1 MLRRTNIVKFVA
13 LLHIYTT
20 SIMQALSQRAQE
32 MGLPM
37 TIEMAKKA
45 RELSAT
51 GKQVI
56 SLSLGE
62 PDFDT
67 PDFIKAAAVE
77 AMEQNYTH
85 YMPVPG
91 FSDLQASIVK
101 KFKRDNGLNYNPS
114 QIVVSTG
121 AKQSLLN
128 VFLTLVNPG
137 DEVIIPAP
145 YWVSYMD
152 QAKYCGG
159 KVKILPTTMESGFK
173 ITAAQLEEVI
183 TPKSKVLIFS
193 SPNNP
198 CGAIYSKEDLAAI
211 AAVVAKH
218 PSLYII
224 SDEIYELLNYGEVKH
239 ISIASFPEVYDQT
252 ITVNGLSKGFAMT
265 GWRVGY
271 IGAPEWIAKACTKFQ
286 SNFTSGTNSVAQ
298 RACIA
303 AVEADPSTVHYMV
316 DKFAERRTKMVDWMN
331 DIPGFELDTPPGA
344 FYVFPRVSGIL
355 GKKFNGKVIDTSLDL
370 SMYLLEEALVSTVP
384 GDAFGL
390 PGYIRFSY
398 AAAEADLAEAVRRVK
413 AAVAKLED

>member
-1 MLRRTNIVKFVA
+1 
-13 LLHIYTT
+13 
-20 SIMQALSQRAQE
+20 MQALSDRAQQ

-51 GKQVI
+51 GKNVI

-67 PDFIKAAAVE
+67 PDFIKSAANE
-77 AMEQNYTH
+77 AMDQNYTH

-91 FSDLQASIVK
+91 FADLRESIAA
-101 KFKRDNGLNYNPS
+101 KFQRDNGLTYTAD

-128 VFLTLVNPG
+128 IFLALVNPG
-137 DEVIIPAP
+137 EEVIIPAP

-152 QAKYCGG
+152 QAKYCGAEV
-159 KVKILPTTMESGFK
+159 KVLPTSMESGFK
-173 ITAAQLEEVI
+173 ITAAQLEEAI
-183 TPKSKVLIFS
+183 TEKSKVLIFS

-211 AAVVAKH
+211 AAEVAKH
-218 PSLYII
+218 PNLFII
-224 SDEIYELLNYGEVKH
+224 SDEIYELLNYGEVAH
-239 ISIASFPEVYDQT
+239 TSIASFPEVYNQT

-265 GWRVGY
+265 GWRIGY

-286 SNFTSGTNSVAQ
+286 SNFTSGTCSVAQ
-298 RACIA
+298 RACKA
-303 AVEADPSTVHYMV
+303 AVEADPSSVQYMV
-316 DKFAERRTKMVDWMN
+316 DTFAGRRAKMVEW
-331 DIPGFELDTPPGA
+331 ISAVEGFELDTPPGA
-344 FYVFPRVSGIL
+344 FYVFPRITELL
-355 GKKFNGKVIDTSLDL
+355 GKKFNGKTIETALDL
-370 SMYLLEEALVSTVP
+370 SMYLLEEGLVSTVP

-398 AAAEADLAEAVRRVK
+398 AAAEADLKEAVIRVA
-413 AAVAKLED
+413 AAVANLED

>member
-1 MLRRTNIVKFVA
+1 MK
-13 LLHIYTT
+13 
-20 SIMQALSQRAQE
+20 ALSQRAQE

-51 GKQVI
+51 GKNVI

-67 PDFIKAAAVE
+67 PDFIKEAANE

-91 FSDLQASIVK
+91 FADLRDSIAA
-101 KFKRDNGLNYNPS
+101 KFKRDNNLEYS
-114 QIVVSTG
+114 ADQIVVSTG

-128 VFLTLVNPG
+128 VFLALVNPG

-159 KVKILPTTMESGFK
+159 VVKVLPTSKESGFK
-173 ITAAQLEEVI
+173 ITADQLEASI
-183 TPKSKVLIFS
+183 TDKSKVLIFS

-198 CGAIYSKEDLAAI
+198 CGAIYSEGELAEI
-211 AAVVAKH
+211 AKVVAKYPNLH
-218 PSLYII
+218 II
-224 SDEIYELLNYGEVKH
+224 SDEIYELLNYGEVEH
-239 ISIASFPEVYDQT
+239 VSIASFPEVYNQT

-265 GWRVGY
+265 GWRIGY

-298 RACIA
+298 RACKA
-303 AVEADPSTVHYMV
+303 AVEADPSTVKYMV
-316 DKFAERRTKMVDWMN
+316 DTFAGRREKMVGWIN
-331 DIPGFELDTPPGA
+331 EIPGFELDTPPGA
-344 FYVFPRVSGIL
+344 FYVFPRVSELL
-355 GKKFNGKVIDTSLDL
+355 GKKFEGKTIETSLDL
-370 SMYLLEEALVSTVP
+370 SMYLLEEGLVSTVP

-398 AAAEADLAEAVRRVK
+398 AAAESDLQEAVRRVK
-413 AAVAKLED
+413 DAVARLED

>member
-1 MLRRTNIVKFVA
+1 
-13 LLHIYTT
+13 
-20 SIMQALSQRAQE
+20 

-37 TIEMAKKA
+37 TIKMAKKA

-51 GKQVI
+51 GKNVI

-67 PDFIKAAAVE
+67 PDFIKEAAAQ
-77 AMEQNYTH
+77 AMEENYTH

-91 FSDLQASIVK
+91 FTDVRESIAA
-101 KFKRDNGLNYNPS
+101 KFKRDNGIDYTAD
-114 QIVVSTG
+114 QIVISTG

-128 VFLTLVNPG
+128 IFLALVNPG
-137 DEVIIPAP
+137 EEVIIPAP

-152 QAKYCGG
+152 QAKYCGAEV
-159 KVKILPTTMESGFK
+159 KVLPTTMEGGFK
-173 ITAAQLEEVI
+173 ITADQLEAAI

-218 PSLYII
+218 PNLYII
-224 SDEIYELLNYGEVKH
+224 SDEIYELLNYGEVDH
-239 ISIASFPEVYDQT
+239 VSIASFPEVYNQT

-286 SNFTSGTNSVAQ
+286 SNFTSGTNSIAQ
-298 RACIA
+298 RACKT
-303 AVEADPSTVHYMV
+303 AVEADPSSVDYMIK
-316 DKFAERRTKMVDWMN
+316 KFASRREKMVDW
-331 DIPGFELDTPPGA
+331 IKEVPGFELQTPPGA
-344 FYVFPRVSGIL
+344 FYVFPRITSLL
-355 GKKFNGKVIDTSLDL
+355 GKKFNGRELKNSLDV
-370 SMYLLEEALVSTVP
+370 SMYLLEEGLVSTVP

-398 AAAEADLAEAVRRVK
+398 AASEIELEEAVKRVK
-413 AAVAKLED
+413 VAVSNLED

>member
-1 MLRRTNIVKFVA
+1 
-13 LLHIYTT
+13 
-20 SIMQALSQRAQE
+20 MQALSDRAQQ

-51 GKQVI
+51 GKNVI

-67 PDFIKAAAVE
+67 PDFIKSAANE
-77 AMEQNYTH
+77 AMVQNYTH

-91 FSDLQASIVK
+91 FADLRESIAA
-101 KFKRDNGLNYNPS
+101 KFKRDNNLEYS
-114 QIVVSTG
+114 AEQIVVSTG

-128 VFLTLVNPG
+128 VFLALVNPG
-137 DEVIIPAP
+137 EEVIIPAP

-152 QAKYCGG
+152 QAAYCGAEV
-159 KVKILPTTMESGFK
+159 KVLPTSMESGFK
-173 ITAAQLEEVI
+173 ITAAQLENAI
-183 TPKSKVLIFS
+183 TEKSKVLIFS

-198 CGAIYSKEDLAAI
+198 CGAIYSKDELAEI

-218 PSLYII
+218 PNLYII
-224 SDEIYELLNYGEVKH
+224 SDEIYELLNYGEVAH
-239 ISIASFPEVYDQT
+239 TSIASFPEVYNQT

-265 GWRVGY
+265 GWRIGY

-286 SNFTSGTNSVAQ
+286 SNFTSGTCSVAQ
-298 RACIA
+298 RACKA
-303 AVEADPSTVHYMV
+303 AVEADPSTVNYMV
-316 DKFAERRTKMVDWMN
+316 DTFADRRSKMVEW
-331 DIPGFELDTPPGA
+331 ISAIEGFELETPPGA
-344 FYVFPRVSGIL
+344 FYVFPRITALL
-355 GKKFNGKVIDTSLDL
+355 GKKFNGKVIETALDL
-370 SMYLLEEALVSTVP
+370 SMYLLEEGLVSTVP

-398 AAAEADLAEAVRRVK
+398 AAAESDLKEAVARVR
-413 AAVAKLED
+413 AAVANLED

>member
-1 MLRRTNIVKFVA
+1 
-13 LLHIYTT
+13 
-20 SIMQALSQRAQE
+20 MQALSQRAQE

-67 PDFIKAAAVE
+67 PDFIKSAAAE
-77 AMEQNYTH
+77 AMDQNYTH

-91 FSDLQASIVK
+91 FSDLQESIAA
-101 KFKRDNGLNYNPS
+101 KFKRDNNLDYAAN

-128 VFLTLVNPG
+128 VFLALVNPG

-159 KVKILPTTMESGFK
+159 EVKVLPTTMESGFK
-173 ITAAQLEEVI
+173 ITAEQLEAAI

-198 CGAIYSKEDLAAI
+198 CGAIYSESDLAAI

-218 PSLYII
+218 PNLYII

-239 ISIASFPEVYDQT
+239 VSIASFPEIYEQT

-265 GWRVGY
+265 GWRIGY

-286 SNFTSGTNSVAQ
+286 SNFTSGTCSIAQ
-298 RACIA
+298 RACKA
-303 AVEADPSTVHYMV
+303 AVEADPSTVQYMV
-316 DKFAERRTKMVDWMN
+316 DTFANRREKMVGWMN
-331 DIPGFELDTPPGA
+331 EIPGFELETPPGA
-344 FYVFPRVSGIL
+344 FYVFPRVTQIL
-355 GKKFNGKVIDTSLDL
+355 GKKFNGKVIETALDL
-370 SMYLLEEALVSTVP
+370 SMYLLEEGLVSTVP

-390 PGYIRFSY
+390 PGYVRFSY
-398 AAAEADLAEAVRRVK
+398 AAAESELEEAVRRVK
-413 AAVAKLED
+413 AAIEKLED

>member
-1 MLRRTNIVKFVA
+1 
-13 LLHIYTT
+13 
-20 SIMQALSQRAQE
+20 MQALSDRAQQ

-51 GKQVI
+51 GKNVI

-67 PDFIKAAAVE
+67 PDFIKSAANE
-77 AMEQNYTH
+77 AMDQNYTH

-91 FSDLQASIVK
+91 FADLRESIAA
-101 KFKRDNGLNYNPS
+101 KFQRDNGLTYTAD

-128 VFLTLVNPG
+128 IFLALVNPG
-137 DEVIIPAP
+137 EEVIIPAP

-152 QAKYCGG
+152 QAKYCGAEV
-159 KVKILPTTMESGFK
+159 KVLPTSMESGFK
-173 ITAAQLEEVI
+173 ITAAQLEEAI
-183 TPKSKVLIFS
+183 TEKSKVLIFS

-218 PSLYII
+218 PNLYII
-224 SDEIYELLNYGEVKH
+224 SDEIYELLNYGEVAH
-239 ISIASFPEVYDQT
+239 TSIASFPEVYNQT

-265 GWRVGY
+265 GWRIGY

-286 SNFTSGTNSVAQ
+286 SNFTSGTCSVAQ
-298 RACIA
+298 RACKA
-303 AVEADPSTVHYMV
+303 AVEADPASVQYMV
-316 DKFAERRTKMVDWMN
+316 DTFAGRRAKMVEWISAVD
-331 DIPGFELDTPPGA
+331 GFELDTPPGA
-344 FYVFPRVSGIL
+344 FYVFPRITELL
-355 GKKFNGKVIDTSLDL
+355 GKKFNGKTIETALDL
-370 SMYLLEEALVSTVP
+370 SMYLLEEGLVSTVP

-398 AAAEADLAEAVRRVK
+398 AAAEADLKEAVIRVA
-413 AAVAKLED
+413 AAVANLED

>member
-1 MLRRTNIVKFVA
+1 
-13 LLHIYTT
+13 
-20 SIMQALSQRAQE
+20 MQALSDRAQQ

-51 GKQVI
+51 GKNVI

-67 PDFIKAAAVE
+67 PDFIKSAANE
-77 AMEQNYTH
+77 AMDQNYTH

-91 FSDLQASIVK
+91 FADLRESIAA
-101 KFKRDNGLNYNPS
+101 KFQRDNGLTYTAD

-128 VFLTLVNPG
+128 IFLALVNPG
-137 DEVIIPAP
+137 EEVIIPAP

-152 QAKYCGG
+152 QAKYCGAEV
-159 KVKILPTTMESGFK
+159 KVLPTSMESDFK
-173 ITAAQLEEVI
+173 ITAEQLEEAI
-183 TPKSKVLIFS
+183 TEKSKVLIFS

-218 PSLYII
+218 PNLYII
-224 SDEIYELLNYGEVKH
+224 SDEIYELLNYGEVAH
-239 ISIASFPEVYDQT
+239 TSIASFPEVYNQT

-265 GWRVGY
+265 GWRIGY

-286 SNFTSGTNSVAQ
+286 SNFTSGTCSVAQ
-298 RACIA
+298 RACKA
-303 AVEADPSTVHYMV
+303 AVEADPSSVQYMV
-316 DKFAERRTKMVDWMN
+316 DTFADRRAKMVEW
-331 DIPGFELDTPPGA
+331 ISGVKGFELDTPPGA
-344 FYVFPRVSGIL
+344 FYVFPRITQLL
-355 GKKFNGKVIDTSLDL
+355 GKKFNGKVIETALDL
-370 SMYLLEEALVSTVP
+370 SMYLLEEGLVSTVP

-398 AAAEADLAEAVRRVK
+398 AAAEADLKEAVIRVA
-413 AAVAKLED
+413 AAVANLED

>member
-1 MLRRTNIVKFVA
+1 
-13 LLHIYTT
+13 
-20 SIMQALSQRAQE
+20 
-32 MGLPM
+32 M

-51 GKQVI
+51 GKNVI

-67 PDFIKAAAVE
+67 PDFIKEAAAQAMVE
-77 AMEQNYTH
+77 NYTH

-91 FSDLQASIVK
+91 FLDVRESIAA
-101 KFKRDNGLNYNPS
+101 KFKRDNGIDYTAD
-114 QIVVSTG
+114 QIVISTG

-128 VFLTLVNPG
+128 IFLALVNPG
-137 DEVIIPAP
+137 EEVIIPAP

-152 QAKYCGG
+152 QAKYCGADV
-159 KVKILPTTMESGFK
+159 KVLPTTMEGGFK
-173 ITAAQLEEVI
+173 ITADQLEEAI

-198 CGAIYSKEDLAAI
+198 CGAIYSEEDLAAI

-218 PSLYII
+218 PNLYII

-239 ISIASFPEVYDQT
+239 VSIASFPEVFNQT
-252 ITVNGLSKGFAMT
+252 ITVNGLSKGYAMT

-271 IGAPEWIAKACTKFQ
+271 IGAPSWIAKACTKFQ
-286 SNFTSGTNSVAQ
+286 SNFTSGTNSIAQ
-298 RACIA
+298 RACKT
-303 AVEADPSTVHYMV
+303 AVEADPSSVNYMIE
-316 DKFAERRTKMVDWMN
+316 KFASRREKMVGW
-331 DIPGFELDTPPGA
+331 IKEVPGFELEMPPGA
-344 FYVFPRVSGIL
+344 FYVFPRITSLL
-355 GKKFNGKVIDTSLDL
+355 GKKFNGHVLKNSLDV
-370 SMYLLEEALVSTVP
+370 SMYLLEEGLVSTVP

-398 AAAEADLAEAVRRVK
+398 AAAEAELEEAVKRVK
-413 AAVAKLED
+413 VAVSNLED

>member
-1 MLRRTNIVKFVA
+1 MK
-13 LLHIYTT
+13 
-20 SIMQALSQRAQE
+20 ALSQRAQE

-51 GKQVI
+51 GKNVI

-67 PDFIKAAAVE
+67 PDFIKEAANE

-91 FSDLQASIVK
+91 FADLRDSIAA
-101 KFKRDNGLNYNPS
+101 KFKRDNYLEYS
-114 QIVVSTG
+114 ADQIVVSTG

-128 VFLTLVNPG
+128 VFLALVNPG

-159 KVKILPTTMESGFK
+159 VVKVLPTSKESGFK
-173 ITAAQLEEVI
+173 ITADQLEASI
-183 TPKSKVLIFS
+183 TDKSKVLIFS

-198 CGAIYSKEDLAAI
+198 CGAIYSEGELAEI
-211 AAVVAKH
+211 AKVVAKYPNLH
-218 PSLYII
+218 II
-224 SDEIYELLNYGEVKH
+224 SDEIYELLNYGEVEH
-239 ISIASFPEVYDQT
+239 VSIASFPEVYNQT

-265 GWRVGY
+265 GWRIGY

-298 RACIA
+298 RACKA
-303 AVEADPSTVHYMV
+303 AVEADPSTVKYMV
-316 DKFAERRTKMVDWMN
+316 DTFAGRREKMVGWIN
-331 DIPGFELDTPPGA
+331 EIPGFELDTPPGA
-344 FYVFPRVSGIL
+344 FYVFPRVSELL
-355 GKKFNGKVIDTSLDL
+355 GKKFEGKTIETSLDL
-370 SMYLLEEALVSTVP
+370 SMYLLEEGLVSTVP

-398 AAAEADLAEAVRRVK
+398 AAAESDLQEAVRRVK
-413 AAVAKLED
+413 DAVARLED

>member
-1 MLRRTNIVKFVA
+1 
-13 LLHIYTT
+13 
-20 SIMQALSQRAQE
+20 MQALSDRAQQ

-51 GKQVI
+51 GKNVI

-67 PDFIKAAAVE
+67 PDFIKSAANE
-77 AMEQNYTH
+77 AMDQNYTH

-91 FSDLQASIVK
+91 FADLRESIAA
-101 KFKRDNGLNYNPS
+101 KFQRDNGLTYTAD

-128 VFLTLVNPG
+128 IFLALVNPG
-137 DEVIIPAP
+137 EEVIIPAP

-152 QAKYCGG
+152 QAKYCGAEV
-159 KVKILPTTMESGFK
+159 KVLPTSMESGFK
-173 ITAAQLEEVI
+173 ITAAQLEEAI
-183 TPKSKVLIFS
+183 TEKSKVLIFS

-198 CGAIYSKEDLAAI
+198 CGAIYSKEDLAEI

-218 PSLYII
+218 PNLYII
-224 SDEIYELLNYGEVKH
+224 SDEIYELLNYGEVAH
-239 ISIASFPEVYDQT
+239 TSIASFPEVYNQT

-265 GWRVGY
+265 GWRIGY

-286 SNFTSGTNSVAQ
+286 SNFTSGTCSVAQ
-298 RACIA
+298 RACKA
-303 AVEADPSTVHYMV
+303 AVEADPSSVQYMV
-316 DKFAERRTKMVDWMN
+316 DTFAGRRAKMVEW
-331 DIPGFELDTPPGA
+331 ISAVEGFELDTPPGA
-344 FYVFPRVSGIL
+344 FYVFPRITQLL
-355 GKKFNGKVIDTSLDL
+355 GKKFNGKVIETALDL
-370 SMYLLEEALVSTVP
+370 SMYLLEEGLVSTVP

-398 AAAEADLAEAVRRVK
+398 AAAEADLKEAVIRVA
-413 AAVAKLED
+413 AAVANLED

>member
-1 MLRRTNIVKFVA
+1 
-13 LLHIYTT
+13 
-20 SIMQALSQRAQE
+20 

-51 GKQVI
+51 GKNVI

-67 PDFIKAAAVE
+67 PDFIKEAAVQ
-77 AMEQNYTH
+77 AMEKNYTH

-91 FSDLQASIVK
+91 FADVRESIAA
-101 KFKRDNGLNYNPS
+101 KFKRDNGIDYTAD
-114 QIVVSTG
+114 QIVISTG

-128 VFLTLVNPG
+128 IFLALVNPG
-137 DEVIIPAP
+137 EEIIIPAP

-152 QAKYCGG
+152 QAKYCGAEV
-159 KVKILPTTMESGFK
+159 KVLPTTMEGGFK
-173 ITAAQLEEVI
+173 ITADQLEYAI

-198 CGAIYSKEDLAAI
+198 CGAIYSKEDLKAI
-211 AAVVAKH
+211 AAVVAKY
-218 PSLYII
+218 PNMYII
-224 SDEIYELLNYGEVKH
+224 SDEIYELLNYGEVDH
-239 ISIASFPEVYDQT
+239 VSIASFPEVYNQT

-265 GWRVGY
+265 GWRLGY

-286 SNFTSGTNSVAQ
+286 SNFTSGTNSIAQ
-298 RACIA
+298 RACKT
-303 AVEADPSTVHYMV
+303 AVEADPSSVDYMIK
-316 DKFAERRTKMVDWMN
+316 KFASRREKMVDW
-331 DIPGFELDTPPGA
+331 IKEVPGFELQTPPGA
-344 FYVFPRVSGIL
+344 FYVFPRITSLL
-355 GKKFNGKVIDTSLDL
+355 GKKFNGRELKNSLDV
-370 SMYLLEEALVSTVP
+370 SMYLLEEGLVSTVP

-398 AAAEADLAEAVRRVK
+398 AASEIELEEAVKRVK
-413 AAVAKLED
+413 VAVSNLKD

>member
-1 MLRRTNIVKFVA
+1 MK
-13 LLHIYTT
+13 
-20 SIMQALSQRAQE
+20 ALSQRAQE

-67 PDFIKAAAVE
+67 PDFIKESANE
-77 AMEQNYTH
+77 AMAQNYTH

-91 FSDLQASIVK
+91 FADLRESIAA
-101 KFKRDNGLNYNPS
+101 KFKRDNNLEYS
-114 QIVVSTG
+114 ADQIVVSTG

-128 VFLTLVNPG
+128 IFLTLVNPG

-159 KVKILPTTMESGFK
+159 EVKVLPTSKESGFK
-173 ITAAQLEEVI
+173 ITATQLESAI
-183 TPKSKVLIFS
+183 TEKSKVLIFS

-198 CGAIYSKEDLAAI
+198 CGAIYSGEELAAI
-211 AAVVAKH
+211 AKVVAKH
-218 PSLYII
+218 PNLYII
-224 SDEIYELLNYGEVKH
+224 SDEIYELLNYGEIDHV
-239 ISIASFPEVYDQT
+239 SIASFPEVYDQT

-271 IGAPEWIAKACTKFQ
+271 IGAPNWIAKACTKFQ

-298 RACIA
+298 RACKA
-303 AVEADPSTVHYMV
+303 AVEADPASVKYMV
-316 DKFAERRTKMVDWMN
+316 DTFASRREKMVGWIN
-331 DIPGFELDTPPGA
+331 EIPGFELDTPPGA
-344 FYVFPRVSGIL
+344 FYVFPRVADLL
-355 GKKFNGKVIDTSLDL
+355 GKKFNGQVLNTSLEL
-370 SMYLLEEALVSTVP
+370 SMYLLEEGLVSTVP

-398 AAAEADLAEAVRRVK
+398 AAAEADLQEAVRRVK
-413 AAVAKLED
+413 AAVAQLED

>member
-1 MLRRTNIVKFVA
+1 
-13 LLHIYTT
+13 
-20 SIMQALSQRAQE
+20 
-32 MGLPM
+32 M

-51 GKQVI
+51 GKNVI

-67 PDFIKAAAVE
+67 PDFIKEAAAQ
-77 AMEQNYTH
+77 AMEENYTH

-91 FSDLQASIVK
+91 FTDVRESIAA
-101 KFKRDNGLNYNPS
+101 KFKRDNGIDYTAN
-114 QIVVSTG
+114 QIVISTG

-128 VFLTLVNPG
+128 IFLALVNPG
-137 DEVIIPAP
+137 EEVIIPAP

-152 QAKYCGG
+152 QAKYCGAEV
-159 KVKILPTTMESGFK
+159 KVLPTTMEGGFK
-173 ITAAQLEEVI
+173 ITADQLEAAI
-183 TPKSKVLIFS
+183 TTKSKVLIFS

-211 AAVVAKH
+211 AAVVAKY
-218 PSLYII
+218 PNLYII
-224 SDEIYELLNYGEVKH
+224 SDEIYELLNYGEVDH
-239 ISIASFPEVYDQT
+239 VSIASFPEVYKQT

-286 SNFTSGTNSVAQ
+286 SNFTSGTNSIAQ
-298 RACIA
+298 RACKT
-303 AVEADPSTVHYMV
+303 AVEADPSSVDYMIK
-316 DKFAERRTKMVDWMN
+316 KFASRREKMVDW
-331 DIPGFELDTPPGA
+331 IKEVPGFELQTPPGA
-344 FYVFPRVSGIL
+344 FYVFPRITSLL
-355 GKKFNGKVIDTSLDL
+355 GKKFNGRELKNSLDV
-370 SMYLLEEALVSTVP
+370 SMYLLEEGLVSTVP

-398 AAAEADLAEAVRRVK
+398 AASEIELEEAVKRVK
-413 AAVAKLED
+413 VAVSNLED

>member
-1 MLRRTNIVKFVA
+1 
-13 LLHIYTT
+13 
-20 SIMQALSQRAQE
+20 MQALSDRAQQ

-51 GKQVI
+51 GKNVI

-67 PDFIKAAAVE
+67 PDFIKEAANE

-91 FSDLQASIVK
+91 FADLRESIAA
-101 KFKRDNGLNYNPS
+101 KFKRDNGLEYTAD

-128 VFLTLVNPG
+128 IFLALVNPG

-152 QAKYCGG
+152 QALYCGG
-159 KVKILPTTMESGFK
+159 EVKVLPTSMESGFK
-173 ITAAQLEEVI
+173 ITAEQLEEAI

-198 CGAIYSKEDLAAI
+198 CGAIYSKEELAAI

-218 PSLYII
+218 PNLYII
-224 SDEIYELLNYGEVKH
+224 SDEIYELLNYGEVAH
-239 ISIASFPEVYDQT
+239 TSIASFPEVYNQT

-265 GWRVGY
+265 GWRIGY
-271 IGAPEWIAKACTKFQ
+271 VGAPEWIAKAATKFQ
-286 SNFTSGTNSVAQ
+286 SNFTSGTCSVAQ
-298 RACIA
+298 RACKA
-303 AVEADPSTVHYMV
+303 AVEADPAQVQYMV
-316 DKFAERRTKMVDWMN
+316 DTFAGRREKMVSWIKGLD
-331 DIPGFELDTPPGA
+331 GFELDTPPGA
-344 FYVFPRVSGIL
+344 FYVFPRITALL
-355 GKKFNGKVIDTSLDL
+355 GKKFQGKVIETALDL
-370 SMYLLEEALVSTVP
+370 SMYLLEEGLVSTVP

-398 AAAEADLAEAVRRVK
+398 AAAEADLKEAVERV
-413 AAVAKLED
+413 AVAISKLED

>member
-1 MLRRTNIVKFVA
+1 
-13 LLHIYTT
+13 
-20 SIMQALSQRAQE
+20 MQALSDRAQQ

-51 GKQVI
+51 GKNVI

-67 PDFIKAAAVE
+67 PDFIKSAANE
-77 AMEQNYTH
+77 AMDQNYTH

-91 FSDLQASIVK
+91 FADLRESIAA
-101 KFKRDNGLNYNPS
+101 KFQRDNGLTYTAD

-128 VFLTLVNPG
+128 IFLALVNPG
-137 DEVIIPAP
+137 EEVIIPAP

-152 QAKYCGG
+152 QAKYCGAEV
-159 KVKILPTTMESGFK
+159 KVLPTSMESGFK
-173 ITAAQLEEVI
+173 ITAAQLEEAI
-183 TPKSKVLIFS
+183 TEKSKVLIFS

-218 PSLYII
+218 PNLYII
-224 SDEIYELLNYGEVKH
+224 SDEIYELLNYGEVAH
-239 ISIASFPEVYDQT
+239 TSIASFPEVYNQT

-265 GWRVGY
+265 GWRIGY

-286 SNFTSGTNSVAQ
+286 SNFTSGTCSVAQ
-298 RACIA
+298 RACKA
-303 AVEADPSTVHYMV
+303 AVEADPSSVQYMV
-316 DKFAERRTKMVDWMN
+316 DTFAGRRAKMVEWISAVD
-331 DIPGFELDTPPGA
+331 GFELDTPPGA
-344 FYVFPRVSGIL
+344 FYVFPRITELL
-355 GKKFNGKVIDTSLDL
+355 GKKFNGKTIETALDL
-370 SMYLLEEALVSTVP
+370 SMYLLEEGLVSTVP

-398 AAAEADLAEAVRRVK
+398 AAAEADLKEAVIRVA
-413 AAVAKLED
+413 AAVANLED

>member
-1 MLRRTNIVKFVA
+1 MKG
-13 LLHIYTT
+13 
-20 SIMQALSQRAQE
+20 LSTRAQE

-51 GKQVI
+51 GKHVI

-67 PDFIKAAAVE
+67 PDFIKAAANE

-85 YMPVPG
+85 YMPIPG
-91 FSDLQASIVK
+91 FADVRASIAA
-101 KFKRDNGLNYNPS
+101 KFKRDNHLEYTPD

-137 DEVIIPAP
+137 EEIIIPAP

-152 QAKYCGG
+152 QAKYCEGV
-159 KVKILPTTMESGFK
+159 VKTLPTTKESGFK
-173 ITAAQLEEVI
+173 ITAAQLESAI
-183 TPKSKVLIFS
+183 TDKSKVLIFS

-198 CGAIYSKEDLAAI
+198 CGAVYSKSELAAI
-211 AAVVAKH
+211 AQVVAKY
-218 PSLYII
+218 PNLYII
-224 SDEIYELLNYGEVKH
+224 SDEIYELLNYGEVEH
-239 ISIASFPEVYDQT
+239 VSIASFPEVYNQT

-265 GWRVGY
+265 GWRIGY

-286 SNFTSGTNSVAQ
+286 SNFTSGANSVAQ
-298 RACIA
+298 RACKA
-303 AVEADPSTVHYMV
+303 AVEADPSKVKYMV
-316 DKFAERRTKMVDWMN
+316 DTFAQRREKMVSRMN
-331 DIPGFELDTPPGA
+331 AIPGFELDTPPGA
-344 FYVFPRVSGIL
+344 FYVFPRITALL
-355 GKKFNGKVIDTSLDL
+355 GKSYKGKRIINSMDL
-370 SMYLLEEALVSTVP
+370 SFFLLEEALVSTVP

-390 PGYIRFSY
+390 AGYIRFSY
-398 AAAEADLAEAVRRVK
+398 AAAEADLEEAVRRVRE
-413 AAVAKLED
+413 AVSKLED

>member
-1 MLRRTNIVKFVA
+1 MPSHHSNLEMK
-13 LLHIYTT
+13 
-20 SIMQALSQRAQE
+20 ALSQRAQE

-67 PDFIKAAAVE
+67 PDFIKESANE

-91 FSDLQASIVK
+91 FADLRESIAA
-101 KFKRDNGLNYNPS
+101 KFKRDNDLEYS
-114 QIVVSTG
+114 ADQIVVSTG

-128 VFLTLVNPG
+128 IFLTLVNPG
-137 DEVIIPAP
+137 EEVIIPAP

-159 KVKILPTTMESGFK
+159 EVKVLPTSKESGFK
-173 ITAAQLEEVI
+173 ITATQLESAI
-183 TPKSKVLIFS
+183 TEKSKVLIFS

-198 CGAIYSKEDLAAI
+198 CGAIYSGEELAAI
-211 AAVVAKH
+211 AKVVAKH
-218 PSLYII
+218 PNLYII
-224 SDEIYELLNYGEVKH
+224 SDEIYELLNYGEIDHV
-239 ISIASFPEVYDQT
+239 SIASFPEVYDQT

-298 RACIA
+298 RACKA
-303 AVEADPSTVHYMV
+303 AVEADPASVKYMV
-316 DKFAERRTKMVDWMN
+316 DTFASRREKMVGWIN
-331 DIPGFELDTPPGA
+331 EIPGFELDTPPGA
-344 FYVFPRVSGIL
+344 FYVFPRVADLL
-355 GKKFNGKVIDTSLDL
+355 GKKFNGKVLNTSLDL
-370 SMYLLEEALVSTVP
+370 SMYLLEEGLVSTVP

-398 AAAEADLAEAVRRVK
+398 AAAEADLQEAVRRVK
-413 AAVAKLED
+413 AAIAQLED

>member
-1 MLRRTNIVKFVA
+1 MKG
-13 LLHIYTT
+13 
-20 SIMQALSQRAQE
+20 LSLRAQE

-51 GKQVI
+51 GKNVI

-67 PDFIKAAAVE
+67 PDFIKAAANE
-77 AMEQNYTH
+77 AMEQNFTH

-91 FSDLQASIVK
+91 FADLRESIAA
-101 KFKRDNGLNYNPS
+101 KFNRDNGLDYS
-114 QIVVSTG
+114 ADQIVVSTG

-159 KVKILPTTMESGFK
+159 EVKVLPTSKESGFK
-173 ITAAQLEEVI
+173 ITAEQLESAI
-183 TPKSKVLIFS
+183 TEKSKVLIFS

-198 CGAIYSKEDLAAI
+198 CGAIYSGEELAAI
-211 AAVVAKH
+211 AGVVAKH
-218 PSLYII
+218 PNLYVI
-224 SDEIYELLNYGEVKH
+224 SDEIYELLNYGEIEHV
-239 ISIASFPEVYDQT
+239 SIASFPEVYEQV

-265 GWRVGY
+265 GWRIGY

-298 RACIA
+298 RACKA
-303 AVEADPSTVHYMV
+303 ALEADPISVKYMV
-316 DKFAERRTKMVDWMN
+316 DTFNSRREKMVGWMN
-331 DIPGFELDTPPGA
+331 KIPGFELDTPPGA
-344 FYVFPRVSGIL
+344 FYVFPRVSSLL
-355 GKKFNGKVIDTSLDL
+355 GKNFNGNTIATALDL
-370 SMYLLEEALVSTVP
+370 SMYLLEEGLVSTVP

-398 AAAEADLAEAVRRVK
+398 AASEEDLKEAVSRVEI
-413 AAVAKLED
+413 AVSKLKD

>member
-1 MLRRTNIVKFVA
+1 MK
-13 LLHIYTT
+13 
-20 SIMQALSQRAQE
+20 ALSQRAQE

-51 GKQVI
+51 GKNVI

-67 PDFIKAAAVE
+67 PDFIKVAANE

-91 FSDLQASIVK
+91 FADLRDSIAA
-101 KFKRDNGLNYNPS
+101 KFKRDNNLEYTAD

-128 VFLTLVNPG
+128 VFLALVNPG

-159 KVKILPTTMESGFK
+159 VVKVLPTSKESGFK
-173 ITAAQLEEVI
+173 ITAEQLEASI
-183 TPKSKVLIFS
+183 TEKSKVLIFS

-198 CGAIYSKEDLAAI
+198 CGAIYSGEELAEI
-211 AAVVAKH
+211 AKVVAKYPNLH
-218 PSLYII
+218 II
-224 SDEIYELLNYGEVKH
+224 SDEIYELLNYGEVEH
-239 ISIASFPEVYDQT
+239 VSIASFPEVYNQT

-265 GWRVGY
+265 GWRIGY

-298 RACIA
+298 RACKA
-303 AVEADPSTVHYMV
+303 AVEADPSTVKYMV
-316 DKFAERRTKMVDWMN
+316 DTFAVRREKMVGWIN
-331 DIPGFELDTPPGA
+331 EIPGFELDTPPGA
-344 FYVFPRVSGIL
+344 FYVFPRVSELL
-355 GKKFNGKVIDTSLDL
+355 GKKFGDKIIETSLDL
-370 SMYLLEEALVSTVP
+370 SMYLLEEGLVSTVP

-398 AAAEADLAEAVRRVK
+398 AAAESDLQEAVRRVK
-413 AAVAKLED
+413 EAVALLED

>member
-1 MLRRTNIVKFVA
+1 MK
-13 LLHIYTT
+13 
-20 SIMQALSQRAQE
+20 ALSQRAQE

-51 GKQVI
+51 GKNVI

-67 PDFIKAAAVE
+67 PDFIKVAANE

-91 FSDLQASIVK
+91 FVDLRDSIAA
-101 KFKRDNGLNYNPS
+101 KFKRDNNLEYTAD

-128 VFLTLVNPG
+128 VFLALVNPG

-159 KVKILPTTMESGFK
+159 VVKVLPTSKESGFK
-173 ITAAQLEEVI
+173 ITAEQLEASI
-183 TPKSKVLIFS
+183 TEKSKVLIFS

-198 CGAIYSKEDLAAI
+198 CGAIYSGEELAEI
-211 AAVVAKH
+211 AKVVAKYPNLH
-218 PSLYII
+218 II
-224 SDEIYELLNYGEVKH
+224 SDEIYELLNYGEVEH
-239 ISIASFPEVYDQT
+239 VSIASFPEVYNQT

-265 GWRVGY
+265 GWRIGY

-298 RACIA
+298 RACKA
-303 AVEADPSTVHYMV
+303 AVEADPSTVKYMV
-316 DKFAERRTKMVDWMN
+316 DTFAVRREKMVGWIN
-331 DIPGFELDTPPGA
+331 EIPGFELDTPPGA
-344 FYVFPRVSGIL
+344 FYVFPRVSELL
-355 GKKFNGKVIDTSLDL
+355 GKKFGDKIIETSLDL
-370 SMYLLEEALVSTVP
+370 SMYLLEEGLVSTVP

-398 AAAEADLAEAVRRVK
+398 AAAESDLQEAVRRVK
-413 AAVAKLED
+413 EAVALLQD

>member
-1 MLRRTNIVKFVA
+1 
-13 LLHIYTT
+13 
-20 SIMQALSQRAQE
+20 
-32 MGLPM
+32 M

-51 GKQVI
+51 GKNVI

-67 PDFIKAAAVE
+67 PDFIKEAAAQ
-77 AMEQNYTH
+77 AMEENYTH

-91 FSDLQASIVK
+91 FTDVRESIAA
-101 KFKRDNGLNYNPS
+101 KFKRDNGIDYTAD
-114 QIVVSTG
+114 QIVISTG

-128 VFLTLVNPG
+128 IFLALVNPG
-137 DEVIIPAP
+137 EEVIIPAP

-152 QAKYCGG
+152 QAKYCGAEV
-159 KVKILPTTMESGFK
+159 KVLPTTMEGGFK
-173 ITAAQLEEVI
+173 ITADQLEAAI

-218 PSLYII
+218 PNLYII
-224 SDEIYELLNYGEVKH
+224 SDEIYELLNYGEVDH
-239 ISIASFPEVYDQT
+239 VSIASFPEVYNQT

-286 SNFTSGTNSVAQ
+286 SNFTSGTNSIAQ
-298 RACIA
+298 RACKT
-303 AVEADPSTVHYMV
+303 AVEVDPSSVEYMIE
-316 DKFAERRTKMVDWMN
+316 KFASRREKMVGW
-331 DIPGFELDTPPGA
+331 IKEVPGFELETPPGA
-344 FYVFPRVSGIL
+344 FYVFPRITSLL
-355 GKKFNGKVIDTSLDL
+355 GKKFNCRVLAHSLDV
-370 SMYLLEEALVSTVP
+370 SMYLLEEGLVSTVP

-398 AAAEADLAEAVRRVK
+398 AAAETELEEAVRRVK
-413 AAVAKLED
+413 VAVSNLED